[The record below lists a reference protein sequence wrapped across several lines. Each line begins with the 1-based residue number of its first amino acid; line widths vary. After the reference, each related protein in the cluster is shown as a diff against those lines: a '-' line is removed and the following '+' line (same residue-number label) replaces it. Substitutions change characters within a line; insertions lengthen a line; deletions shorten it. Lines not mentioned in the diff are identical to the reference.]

1 MSKSKIV
8 FAILFILGISLLN
21 VAVLIE
27 ASNHENQ
34 LSIGAFE
41 QQPLPAAR
49 ITYPDKACNNSSKKC
64 TIDKTGASCVEEN
77 DGRCYS

>member
-1 MSKSKIV
+1 MSTSKVI

-27 ASNHENQ
+27 ASNQETQ
-34 LSIGAFE
+34 LSVDAFE
-41 QQPLPAAR
+41 QRPLPAAR

-64 TIDKTGASCVEEN
+64 NIDSTGNCTEEN
-77 DGRCYS
+77 DGRCY